1 MNKKSFA
8 STIIAV
14 IFVCPVL
21 AVTHTFTPT
30 DIGSL
35 KIKMSDGSLQPGD
48 TLLLQDGTYSHL
60 GKVSFT
66 GNGTAD
72 YPIILK
78 AANTGKA
85 IISGTT
91 EIRMAGSYL
100 QLEGLY
106 FHKAWASDFEM
117 IEFQLDKEHPAT
129 HCRIT
134 QCAIDDCNDPAKVKN
149 RGVGLKTGLD
159 YMETIIV

>member
-14 IFVCPVL
+14 ILVCPVL

-30 DIGSL
+30 DIDSL
-35 KIKMSDGSLQPGD
+35 KVKMSDGSLQPGD

-66 GNGTAD
+66 GNGTTD

-91 EIRMAGSYL
+91 EIRMSGSYL
-100 QLEGLY
+100 QLEGTLL
-106 FHKAWASDFEM
+106 S
-117 IEFQLDKEHPAT
+117 
-129 HCRIT
+129 
-134 QCAIDDCNDPAKVKN
+134 
-149 RGVGLKTGLD
+149 
-159 YMETIIV
+159 

>member
-48 TLLLQDGTYSHL
+48 TLLYKMEPIPILVRLVLQEMEQQ
-60 GKVSFT
+60 
-66 GNGTAD
+66 
-72 YPIILK
+72 II
-78 AANTGKA
+78 
-85 IISGTT
+85 
-91 EIRMAGSYL
+91 
-100 QLEGLY
+100 QLY
-106 FHKAWASDFEM
+106 
-117 IEFQLDKEHPAT
+117 
-129 HCRIT
+129 
-134 QCAIDDCNDPAKVKN
+134 
-149 RGVGLKTGLD
+149 
-159 YMETIIV
+159 

>member
-106 FHKAWASDFEM
+106 FHKA
-117 IEFQLDKEHPAT
+117 
-129 HCRIT
+129 
-134 QCAIDDCNDPAKVKN
+134 
-149 RGVGLKTGLD
+149 
-159 YMETIIV
+159 

>member
-48 TLLLQDGTYSHL
+48 TLLLQDEPIPILVRLVLQKWNSRLSNYTESSEYRKGYHIRNNRNTYSRQL
-60 GKVSFT
+60 ST
-66 GNGTAD
+66 IRGT
-72 YPIILK
+72 LL
-78 AANTGKA
+78 
-85 IISGTT
+85 S
-91 EIRMAGSYL
+91 
-100 QLEGLY
+100 
-106 FHKAWASDFEM
+106 
-117 IEFQLDKEHPAT
+117 
-129 HCRIT
+129 
-134 QCAIDDCNDPAKVKN
+134 
-149 RGVGLKTGLD
+149 
-159 YMETIIV
+159 

>member
-91 EIRMAGSYL
+91 EILWAITRSTSVFRIGSPISL
-100 QLEGLY
+100 S
-106 FHKAWASDFEM
+106 KAWYINEM
-117 IEFQLDKEHPAT
+117 KSVSFFLIYLVSLSLPT
-129 HCRIT
+129 
-134 QCAIDDCNDPAKVKN
+134 
-149 RGVGLKTGLD
+149 L
-159 YMETIIV
+159 

>member
-14 IFVCPVL
+14 ILVCPVL

-30 DIGSL
+30 DIDSL
-35 KIKMSDGSLQPGD
+35 KVKMSDGSLQPGD

-66 GNGTAD
+66 GNGTTD

-85 IISGTT
+85 I
-91 EIRMAGSYL
+91 YL
-100 QLEGLY
+100 EQQKYVCQAVIYNWRDSTFIKLGHL
-106 FHKAWASDFEM
+106 
-117 IEFQLDKEHPAT
+117 IL
-129 HCRIT
+129 R
-134 QCAIDDCNDPAKVKN
+134 
-149 RGVGLKTGLD
+149 
-159 YMETIIV
+159 